1 MKNITKCAGRH
12 EDSQISDCQ
21 DDEDAH
27 TGTIHKCKI
36 PPAVLCSTYIAIG
49 SLSMRLANLNSTPM
63 QICTTL
69 GALPEEVSSHM
80 VVHPFLM
87 MLQGI
92 LCPCI
97 DVETA
102 LTDAIVLQRYIFMK
116 LTYTEVG
123 EWSLLALAS

>member
-1 MKNITKCAGRH
+1 
-12 EDSQISDCQ
+12 
-21 DDEDAH
+21 
-27 TGTIHKCKI
+27 
-36 PPAVLCSTYIAIG
+36 
-49 SLSMRLANLNSTPM
+49 
-63 QICTTL
+63 
-69 GALPEEVSSHM
+69 M